1 MHTTTS
7 LWMQKGFGYALF
19 VSFEE
24 AREVLRAHL
33 DHNKWK
39 DAAINTEQLRSV
51 RWMVG
56 SQPKGNT
63 CPAELRRVL
72 CVTPQSQVLH
82 LKLVVHLFGE
92 QSRRLRASARSRVR
106 LSSDQ
111 FDDFFAD
118 FACMYSMVLTE
129 ARQLSTW
136 NAEKEETLMKSFFQR
151 DYKADVE
158 AIVTSKL
165 ATWKLQHFGLW
176 HDLVAPVTSPVPE
189 TSAAEVMDLEE
200 QAHQA
205 KYRELRAKIAQ
216 DLSTMTAFNAKSDE
230 NDRRSHVVSV
240 MHERAQV
247 QIGKELLGYARLCE
261 SFMEKSCRVML
272 STEKN
277 SLDAGMTGLLKNLAV
292 SKKAWKSGQSPMDK
306 CTPRYKAQPPAED
319 MPKAMER
326 PQLKV
331 CQVVNGNLVLPSEGA
346 LG

>member
-1 MHTTTS
+1 MFTLSVAESISKLPMHTTTS

-151 DYKADVE
+151 C
-158 AIVTSKL
+158 L
-165 ATWKLQHFGLW
+165 GL
-176 HDLVAPVTSPVPE
+176 T
-189 TSAAEVMDLEE
+189 
-200 QAHQA
+200 
-205 KYRELRAKIAQ
+205 
-216 DLSTMTAFNAKSDE
+216 
-230 NDRRSHVVSV
+230 
-240 MHERAQV
+240 
-247 QIGKELLGYARLCE
+247 
-261 SFMEKSCRVML
+261 
-272 STEKN
+272 
-277 SLDAGMTGLLKNLAV
+277 
-292 SKKAWKSGQSPMDK
+292 
-306 CTPRYKAQPPAED
+306 
-319 MPKAMER
+319 
-326 PQLKV
+326 
-331 CQVVNGNLVLPSEGA
+331 
-346 LG
+346 